1 MLFEG
6 NANEFKS
13 CLKRRKKLKKYDDV
27 NPSPL
32 HCAAEE
38 GQLELMEMIL
48 NDSSCEGNKMLQ

>member
-6 NANEFKS
+6 NANEFQS
-13 CLKRRKKLKKYDDV
+13 CLKKRKKLNKFDDV
-27 NPSPL
+27 KTSPL

-38 GQLELMEMIL
+38 GQVELMEMIL